1 MQRQTP
7 KLPLILAGAAVL
19 IVAALLIVHGI
30 HQAREAEMQRAALQA
45 AKLEAERAEA
55 ARRATEI
62 AALQKHLAELNLA
75 YDAAM
80 KKAYLLRQ
88 QLLESHKGPQ
98 TKDLAAA
105 RSAVED
111 ALDHHPAVVA
121 MQQQLDTAN
130 KKSAE
135 LSQQQAVVLTQLHTV
150 WDQRQQDANQGVLER
165 FRDSAKARDAYLAKV
180 GKKSLLLLTKEEQA
194 AWDAIWHTY
203 STNIDT
209 FAENQAARK
218 PDAAE
223 QQMQQEFEALGAQRA
238 AIDKHYTEVFYQT
251 PVVRARVRADD
262 LTIAALDRTLSEKQ
276 TQALASVDSD
286 PALAALQ
293 QQVNLLDRQ
302 RIDLQTQIRK
312 LRSPSIAAPV
322 KAQPGR
328 TNG

>member
-150 WDQRQQDANQGVLER
+150 WD
-165 FRDSAKARDAYLAKV
+165 
-180 GKKSLLLLTKEEQA
+180 
-194 AWDAIWHTY
+194 AIWHTY